1 MSQACPE
8 RHGDIGA
15 YIGGA
20 LDRNAG
26 ADVRRHLSTC
36 SGCRAEYEDLLP
48 VREWLALL
56 AWRACVGTAT
66 YDRFAQLFVIP

>member
-15 YIGGA
+15 YIAGA
-20 LDRNAG
+20 LDRDAE
-26 ADVRRHLSTC
+26 ADVRWHLTMC

-48 VREWLALL
+48 VREWLGLL
-56 AWRACVGTAT
+56 GWPAHPSRLAKPIGSRHA
-66 YDRFAQLFVIP
+66 